1 MNVTFHTPLYSAH
14 ILPFSLPA
22 YPYRSEHTLPVT
34 SILIGQGE
42 ASAIV
47 VTSSLDRTVKVHR
60 MADGGRLL
68 ATASLPSGINCVA
81 LDAGEHAVYAG
92 GSDGAV
98 YEISLVGSGPNQ
110 PAAAAVSTSSSPAAV
125 ASLGYMRMEGHSR
138 AVNALAMSL
147 DGETMVSGSDD
158 GTACV
163 WDLRSRQVRGRPSS
177 FAAIPPLSSIYRWD
191 PPFFLST
198 DRQAPSIGHRS
209 SPLPLRCRQ
218 YML

>member
-1 MNVTFHTPLYSAH
+1 
-14 ILPFSLPA
+14 
-22 YPYRSEHTLPVT
+22 
-34 SILIGQGE
+34 
-42 ASAIV
+42 
-47 VTSSLDRTVKVHR
+47 
-60 MADGGRLL
+60 MAGGGRLL

-110 PAAAAVSTSSSPAAV
+110 PSAAAVSTSSSTSAAV
-125 ASLGYMRMEGHSR
+125 ASLGYLRMEGHSR

-163 WDLRSRQVRGRPSS
+163 WDLRSRQVSRGALLETIHPIQDTSS
-177 FAAIPPLSSIYRWD
+177 AIPLHCRQAVQDMSHLSPPLQAVQAD
-191 PPFFLST
+191 PPLPQLQAVQADPSPPSTADST
-198 DRQAPSIGHRS
+198 D
-209 SPLPLRCRQ
+209 
-218 YML
+218 